1 MAMERPMVK
10 YDEEGEFVAIHCD
23 ECDKPNPPTED
34 LLINCGLIGLGWF
47 CAGGKHLCPDCKEPS
62 K

>member
-1 MAMERPMVK
+1 MVK
-10 YDEEGEFVAIHCD
+10 YDKDGQFEAIHCD
-23 ECDKPNPPTED
+23 KCDKPNPPTED
-34 LLINCGLIGLGWF
+34 LMMNRGLIGLGWF